1 MLPPCGIAILLLGDC
16 SFCAQ
21 TCIVSFPGDTTSQA
35 LRAKCRSGFLLPPK
49 PDPDQIHKGDCQ
61 AMLTKTTATDVLR
74 EALKTGGDFAEIY
87 CEDRRSGGMSLMDG
101 HVEAASTRRRH
112 GAGIRVFRGLNSVY
126 VHTNDTS
133 PAGLTAAARK
143 AADAVTGDDRIQDI
157 HLTRSLQRNIH
168 LIREMPMDTAGARKA
183 RLLRDCDLAAKAV
196 SPEITQVQVSL
207 SHTETDMLI
216 ANSEGLFTG
225 DTRVYTRLYV
235 HAVATKDGDS
245 QSGSDAPGA
254 MMGYELFSGRVDPE
268 ASARKAAV
276 QAITMLHADVCPA
289 GVMPVV
295 IDGGFGGVIF
305 HEACGHSLE
314 AASVAFGNSE
324 FAGKLGQAIAS
335 PIVTAID
342 DGTIANEWGSL
353 NIDDEGMPT
362 NRLVLI
368 ENGILKNYMID
379 RLNARR
385 MGMAPT
391 GSGRRQD
398 YTFAPTSRMRNTYIA
413 PGHDDEAEIIATCPD
428 GLYAKSMGGGSVN
441 PVTGEFNFAVDEG
454 YLIRNGRI
462 DRPVRGA
469 SLIGRGSEILMKI
482 DRVGKNLRLSQGMCG
497 ASSGSVPVDVGQPMI
512 RVTDITVGGR

>member
-1 MLPPCGIAILLLGDC
+1 
-16 SFCAQ
+16 
-21 TCIVSFPGDTTSQA
+21 
-35 LRAKCRSGFLLPPK
+35 
-49 PDPDQIHKGDCQ
+49 
-61 AMLTKTTATDVLR
+61 MLTRTAAADVLR
-74 EALKTGGDFAEIY
+74 EALRTGGDFAEIY
-87 CEDRRSGGMSLMDG
+87 CEDRRSGAMSLVDG
-101 HVEAASTRRRH
+101 HVETASTVRRH
-112 GAGIRVFRGLNSVY
+112 GAGIRVFNGLNSVY

-133 PAGLTAAARK
+133 PAGLAAAARK
-143 AADAVTGDDRIQDI
+143 AADAVCGSACVGDI

-168 LIREMPMDTAGARKA
+168 PILEMPMDVAGARKA
-183 RLLRDCDLAAKAV
+183 KLLKDCDLAAKAV
-196 SPEITQVQVSL
+196 SPEISQVRANL
-207 SHTETDMLI
+207 THTDSDILI

-235 HAVATKDGDS
+235 YAVASKDGDS
-245 QSGSDAPGA
+245 QSGREAPGA
-254 MMGYELFSGRVDPE
+254 MMGYELFSGRVD
-268 ASARKAAV
+268 AGAAARRAAT
-276 QAITMLHADVCPA
+276 QAVAMLHAEPCPA

-314 AASVAFGNSE
+314 AAAVAFGNSE
-324 FAGKLGQAIAS
+324 FAGKLGQRIAS
-335 PIVTAID
+335 PVVTAVD
-342 DGTIANEWGSL
+342 DGAIANEWGSL

-362 NRLVLI
+362 GKLTLI

-385 MGMAPT
+385 MHMPPT

-398 YTFAPTSRMRNTYIA
+398 YTYAPTSRMRNTYIA
-413 PGHDDEAEIIATCPD
+413 AGTDDEAEIIASCPD

-454 YLIRNGRI
+454 YLIRNGKI

-469 SLIGRGSEILMKI
+469 SLIGRGGEILMKI
-482 DRVGKNLRLSQGMCG
+482 DRVGRDLRLAQGMCG